1 MILCRSHYMCALL
14 LPANTNFAFF
24 ILFLTKVIFDT
35 YLLKWQLPF
44 PGCSQIASNSWTL
57 MPCLSWVKL
66 CSILMLVDDQIF
78 GLREWWLYAPT
89 CGWEEIMMMV
99 MMMTTI
105 KLNRQ
110 NYQNLCN
117 ISHWSNN
124 QKELDVIGKFWCSWL
139 KIMSKAMTD

>member
-1 MILCRSHYMCALL
+1 
-14 LPANTNFAFF
+14 
-24 ILFLTKVIFDT
+24 
-35 YLLKWQLPF
+35 
-44 PGCSQIASNSWTL
+44 
-57 MPCLSWVKL
+57 
-66 CSILMLVDDQIF
+66 
-78 GLREWWLYAPT
+78 
-89 CGWEEIMMMV
+89 

-139 KIMSKAMTD
+139 KIMSKAMIDETMKNNVVDIVRVSETESREKQCMMTKIMAVQD